1 MNNWIESRVTSVIRK
16 AEIFSENGEHETAD
30 NWLDNMLTELEL
42 QSERLR
48 DAQNQIAVAAL
59 RRKERLSARLN
70 PEPRTPNPEP

>member
-1 MNNWIESRVTSVIRK
+1 MSNWIESRVTSVIRK

-42 QSERLR
+42 QAERLR
-48 DAQNQIAVAAL
+48 DAQNQIAAAAL

-70 PEPRTPNPEP
+70 PEP

>member
-1 MNNWIESRVTSVIRK
+1 MSNWIKSRVTSVIRK
-16 AEIFSENGEHETAD
+16 AEIFSENGEHEMAD

-48 DAQNQIAVAAL
+48 DAQNQIAMAAL

-70 PEPRTPNPEP
+70 PEPRTSCR

>member
-1 MNNWIESRVTSVIRK
+1 MSNWIESRVTSVIRK

-48 DAQNQIAVAAL
+48 DAQNQIAAAAL
-59 RRKERLSARLN
+59 RRKERRQSPVGAAFLHD
-70 PEPRTPNPEP
+70 

>member
-1 MNNWIESRVTSVIRK
+1 MNNWIEGRVTSVIRK

-48 DAQNQIAVAAL
+48 DAQNQVA
-59 RRKERLSARLN
+59 SARLIS
-70 PEPRTPNPEP
+70 EPRNMDEDGVGCKPQDRDR